1 MFQAKWLAL
10 ASGLLLAANGGIAEQ
25 GASVALAAAEPGGKG
40 DGSSAQSLDA
50 DQLADT
56 LIEARREGQV
66 LDVLARRHPALDLGQ
81 AYRIQNAMLRRKLA
95 AGERRTGWKIARSR
109 ANLLDPEQPPVPAFG
124 HVMASDVLPD
134 GHVFPSKAFG
144 GMVMAE
150 VEIALWLGKDLPGPE
165 VGREELLEAI
175 SAVGGAIEVLANR
188 VGIDPI
194 KLPHAV
200 ADNMFQAGVLFTR
213 QRKPLAEVDF
223 SREAAAASIDGQAH
237 SDGRAADLMG
247 EGPLAAALWLA
258 NELPKHGH
266 QLEAGDFIITGSIL
280 IPPLLRPGETA
291 TAHYSSFGELSI
303 AREGY
308 PQGYRM
314 VHDWP
319 QRPNRFIL
327 GQVSGLGVNSSGE
340 VLAFHRAD
348 RFWTGGESYD
358 SPIARPTI
366 LKISG
371 ATGERLGEL
380 GAGQFFMPHGLS
392 VDHEDN
398 IWVTDVALHQVFK
411 LSPEGELL
419 MALGERGEA
428 GNDARRFNMP
438 TDAAVGG
445 NGDIYVSDGYGNS
458 RIAKFSPDGE
468 FLFDWG
474 TEGQAPGE
482 FNVPHSIVLDAE
494 QRVYVADR
502 GNKRVQVFDQ
512 DGTYLTEWQS
522 DALGRPWGLSLGP
535 NNLIYAVDGGNLSQE
550 AERGHVV
557 QMNLQGEIL
566 AKWGGHGKGEG
577 QFMSAHD
584 LALDAE
590 GSVYVGD
597 VFFGMRIQKFIPQA
611 TTP

>member
-1 MFQAKWLAL
+1 MAGGMFQAKWLAL
-10 ASGLLLAANGGIAEQ
+10 AGGLLLAANGGIAEQ
-25 GASVALAAAEPGGKG
+25 GAGAALAAAEPGGQG
-40 DGSSAQSLDA
+40 
-50 DQLADT
+50 
-56 LIEARREGQV
+56 
-66 LDVLARRHPALDLGQ
+66 
-81 AYRIQNAMLRRKLA
+81 
-95 AGERRTGWKIARSR
+95 
-109 ANLLDPEQPPVPAFG
+109 
-124 HVMASDVLPD
+124 
-134 GHVFPSKAFG
+134 
-144 GMVMAE
+144 
-150 VEIALWLGKDLPGPE
+150 
-165 VGREELLEAI
+165 
-175 SAVGGAIEVLANR
+175 
-188 VGIDPI
+188 
-194 KLPHAV
+194 
-200 ADNMFQAGVLFTR
+200 
-213 QRKPLAEVDF
+213 
-223 SREAAAASIDGQAH
+223 
-237 SDGRAADLMG
+237 
-247 EGPLAAALWLA
+247 
-258 NELPKHGH
+258 
-266 QLEAGDFIITGSIL
+266 
-280 IPPLLRPGETA
+280 
-291 TAHYSSFGELSI
+291 
-303 AREGY
+303 EGY

-366 LKISG
+366 LKFSS

-428 GNDARRFNMP
+428 GDDARRFNMP
-438 TDAAVGG
+438 TDAAVGR

-550 AERGHVV
+550 TERGHVV
-557 QMNLQGEIL
+557 QMDLQGNIL
-566 AKWGGHGKGEG
+566 AKWGGRGKGEG

-611 TTP
+611 ATP